1 MPAGASTLAQMEAR
15 RAEGERLRNAALS
28 EAERIRRDA
37 QTDAARMRE
46 AAEIEGRT
54 MREAASTEVE
64 RLGVIQRRARDQL
77 TRLDRT
83 LGDALATL

>member
-1 MPAGASTLAQMEAR
+1 
-15 RAEGERLRNAALS
+15 
-28 EAERIRRDA
+28 
-37 QTDAARMRE
+37 
-46 AAEIEGRT
+46 
-54 MREAASTEVE
+54 MREAASTEAE